1 MEALI
6 IGGGKPL
13 QGTVSVCGAK
23 NAVLPVM
30 AAAVAHG
37 GTYIL
42 HNCPDITDVS
52 IAGEIIRHLGG
63 QVLRQEQTLWVDTAN
78 VCRWQIPAALM
89 ARMRASVL
97 FLGALLARFGRA
109 VLTMPGGCPLGRRPI
124 DLHLE
129 ALAQM
134 GAGVCLYENEIRCEA
149 ARLHGC
155 VIELPFPSVGA
166 TENALV
172 AATACHGT
180 VRILGAAR
188 EPEVVDLVRFLRSS
202 GAEITGEGTAELT
215 VHGGAAMG
223 NTTHTVLPDRIETAT
238 LLCAAA
244 GCGGE
249 IVLQKTD
256 GALLPPV
263 VEALEQAGCQVVCA
277 AGEIRLSSSGE
288 LQACGSLE
296 TAPYPG
302 FPTDAQALVMA
313 AMLRA
318 KGSVRFSESV
328 FERRFGH
335 VPQLRKFG
343 ACIET
348 AGSTALVQGVPKLH
362 AAQAEGVDLRAAAAL
377 VIAALQAEGK
387 SVITGLKHLDRG
399 YDNLEGKLRL
409 LGADIC
415 RADLSTL

>member
-30 AAAVAHG
+30 AAAVAHS

-52 IAGEIIRHLGG
+52 LAGEIIRHLGG
-63 QVLRQEQTLWVDTAN
+63 QVRRQEQTLWVDTTD

-89 ARMRASVL
+89 VRMRASVL

-134 GAGVCLYENEIRCEA
+134 GAGVCLYENEIHCETS
-149 ARLHGC
+149 RLHGC
-155 VIELPFPSVGA
+155 VIELPSPSVGA
-166 TENALV
+166 TENALL
-172 AATACHGT
+172 AATACHGA

-188 EPEVVDLVRFLRSS
+188 EPEVADLVRFLRAA
-202 GAEITGEGTAELT
+202 GAEITGEGTGELT
-215 VHGGAAMG
+215 VYGGAAMG
-223 NTTHTVLPDRIETAT
+223 STSHTVLPDRIETTT

-249 IVLQKTD
+249 IAVQKTD
-256 GALLPPV
+256 GKLLLPV
-263 VEALEQAGCQVVCA
+263 LEALEQAGCQIECQQ
-277 AGEIRLSSSGE
+277 GGIRLSSSGE

-348 AGSTALVQGVPKLH
+348 AGSTALVQGVPALH
-362 AAQAEGVDLRAAAAL
+362 GAHAEGVDLRASAAL

-399 YDNLEGKLRL
+399 YDNLEGKLRM

-415 RADLSTL
+415 RAELGGL

>member
-13 QGTVSVCGAK
+13 RGTVSVCGAK

-52 IAGEIIRHLGG
+52 LAGEIIRHLGG
-63 QVLRQEQTLWVDTAN
+63 QVLRQEQMLWVDTSN

-109 VLTMPGGCPLGRRPI
+109 VLTVPGGCPLGRRPI

-166 TENALV
+166 TENAMV

-188 EPEVVDLVRFLRSS
+188 EPEVADLARFLRAA
-202 GAEITGEGTAELT
+202 GAEIAGEGTGELT
-215 VHGGAAMG
+215 IHGGAAMG
-223 NTTHTVLPDRIETAT
+223 STSHTVLPDRIETAT

-256 GALLPPV
+256 GMLLLPV
-263 VEALEQAGCQVVCA
+263 VETLEQAGCQAECA
-277 AGEIRLSSSGE
+277 ADEIRLSSSGK
-288 LQACGSLE
+288 LHACDDVE

-343 ACIET
+343 ADIET
-348 AGSTALVQGVPKLH
+348 AGSTALVQGVPQLFGT
-362 AAQAEGVDLRAAAAL
+362 QAEGGDLRAAAAL

-387 SVITGLKHLDRG
+387 SEITGLKHLDRG

-415 RADLSTL
+415 RADLSAL